1 MLGGVFISYRR
12 EDFGGFAGRIYDRLA
27 ERLGH
32 ESVFFDVDNIPP
44 GLDFVDVLSERVGRC
59 DALVAIIGRHW
70 LTSADTDN
78 RRRLDD
84 PSDFVRIEIEAALG
98 RGVRVI
104 PVLVDGAGMPRA
116 EDLPE
121 SLKKLARRQGVE
133 ISHTRFDS
141 DVERLTKVLS
151 SIEEEARRADPVDA
165 RTAARE
171 RESPPAGAVPG
182 EDLASKKEAPLDRN
196 DSGASPAPG
205 ATGKRL
211 TPLVLAAAAAAVLLA
226 LGALFVLRS
235 RPPEPTSPSADLAR
249 PSSPATLDPDAS
261 PSAPA
266 LTPPGST
273 ANAAK
278 SAIEVLGPPSKLLG
292 GAPNAAAEAPTSK
305 EDLARELEQQKGAL
319 ANATQDIDRLT
330 REANAAVQGIRT
342 DDAPANTKYAN
353 AAAPA
358 PNGSARYRTTDC
370 GSIAD
375 TKTGVEWY
383 VGPDRDFAWQ
393 DANNWVRG
401 LSACG
406 KHWTLP
412 SADEARALFDKQTT
426 AGTGYYSGGR
436 TWPAHV
442 DPIFSGIGGGSWVWT
457 KGSSANGNAPAFN
470 LNQGVPVQISAT
482 NFDGTVRAFAVAR

>member
-1 MLGGVFISYRR
+1 VLGGVFISYRR
-12 EDFGGFAGRIYDRLA
+12 EDSGGFAGRIYDRLA

-98 RGVRVI
+98 RGVGVI
-104 PVLVDGAGMPRA
+104 PVLVDGAGMSRA

-171 RESPPAGAVPG
+171 RESPPADAVPG

-205 ATGKRL
+205 ATGKQL

-235 RPPEPTSPSADLAR
+235 RPPEPTSPSGDLAR

-266 LTPPGST
+266 LAPPGST

-292 GAPNAAAEAPTSK
+292 GAPKAAAEAPTS
-305 EDLARELEQQKGAL
+305 
-319 ANATQDIDRLT
+319 NAAQDIDRLT

-358 PNGSARYRTTDC
+358 PNGSARYRTTDWARSPIRRRGRSGTWVPTRTSPGRMRTTGFAGFQPA
-370 GSIAD
+370 GSIGPCPAQTRCAPSSTSRPRPGPATTQAD
-375 TKTGVEWY
+375 A
-383 VGPDRDFAWQ
+383 P
-393 DANNWVRG
+393 G
-401 LSACG
+401 LPMSTQSFPVSEEGHGSGRKGRRQTAMRR
-406 KHWTLP
+406 P
-412 SADEARALFDKQTT
+412 ST
-426 AGTGYYSGGR
+426 
-436 TWPAHV
+436 
-442 DPIFSGIGGGSWVWT
+442 
-457 KGSSANGNAPAFN
+457 
-470 LNQGVPVQISAT
+470 
-482 NFDGTVRAFAVAR
+482 

>member
-12 EDFGGFAGRIYDRLA
+12 EDSGGFAGRIYDRLA

-171 RESPPAGAVPG
+171 RKSPPAGAVPG

-205 ATGKRL
+205 ATGKQL

-235 RPPEPTSPSADLAR
+235 RPREPTSPSADLAR

-261 PSAPA
+261 PLAPA

-292 GAPNAAAEAPTSK
+292 GAPKAAAEAPTS
-305 EDLARELEQQKGAL
+305 
-319 ANATQDIDRLT
+319 NATQDIDRLT

-383 VGPDRDFAWQ
+383 VGPDKDFAWQ

-412 SADEARALFDKQTT
+412 SADEVRALFDKQTT

>member
-12 EDFGGFAGRIYDRLA
+12 EDSGGFAGRIYDRLA

-171 RESPPAGAVPG
+171 RESPPADAVPG
-182 EDLASKKEAPLDRN
+182 D
-196 DSGASPAPG
+196 
-205 ATGKRL
+205 
-211 TPLVLAAAAAAVLLA
+211 
-226 LGALFVLRS
+226 
-235 RPPEPTSPSADLAR
+235 
-249 PSSPATLDPDAS
+249 
-261 PSAPA
+261 
-266 LTPPGST
+266 
-273 ANAAK
+273 AAK

-292 GAPNAAAEAPTSK
+292 GAPKAAAEAPTS
-305 EDLARELEQQKGAL
+305 
-319 ANATQDIDRLT
+319 NATQDIDRLT

-375 TKTGVEWY
+375 TKTGMEWY
-383 VGPDRDFAWQ
+383 MGPDKDFAWQ

-412 SADEARALFDKQTT
+412 SADEVRALFDKQTT

>member
-1 MLGGVFISYRR
+1 MRPSPCRRRRSRPPSPPCPPSSCDCGALSFALISVKREDIDVLGGVFISYRR
-12 EDFGGFAGRIYDRLA
+12 EDSGGFAGRIYDRLA

-32 ESVFFDVDNIPP
+32 ESVFFGVDNIPP

-98 RGVRVI
+98 RGVGVI
-104 PVLVDGAGMPRA
+104 PVLVDGAGMSRA

-151 SIEEEARRADPVDA
+151 SIEEEARRADLDA

-182 EDLASKKEAPLDRN
+182 EDLASKKEALLDRN

-205 ATGKRL
+205 ATGKQL

-235 RPPEPTSPSADLAR
+235 RPPEPTSPSGDLAR

-292 GAPNAAAEAPTSK
+292 GAPKAAAEAPTS
-305 EDLARELEQQKGAL
+305 
-319 ANATQDIDRLT
+319 NAAQDIDRLT

-342 DDAPANTKYAN
+342 DDAPANT
-353 AAAPA
+353 
-358 PNGSARYRTTDC
+358 
-370 GSIAD
+370 
-375 TKTGVEWY
+375 
-383 VGPDRDFAWQ
+383 
-393 DANNWVRG
+393 
-401 LSACG
+401 
-406 KHWTLP
+406 
-412 SADEARALFDKQTT
+412 
-426 AGTGYYSGGR
+426 
-436 TWPAHV
+436 
-442 DPIFSGIGGGSWVWT
+442 
-457 KGSSANGNAPAFN
+457 
-470 LNQGVPVQISAT
+470 
-482 NFDGTVRAFAVAR
+482 